1 VTVQPETLPRILTM
15 IFKPFW
21 SMTIGSSDIKMEHL
35 INLAHGAI
43 PALKQD
49 ATKAWRFL
57 TLRWAVLFYAF
68 TP

>member
-1 VTVQPETLPRILTM
+1 
-15 IFKPFW
+15 
-21 SMTIGSSDIKMEHL
+21 MEHL